1 MESLSLMKVCL
12 KQVRGIDKNTRV
24 VDSNW
29 IWTEPHSKRIK
40 ICIEI
45 EQGILDNKSTIR
57 QKVIVE
63 FIVRNKQ
70 CLDCIRE
77 ATDHTWGVLIQV
89 RHRVG
94 HKKSLYQLE
103 NLLSKKGLYNFIM
116 QIDISKEGLDMY
128 FKKQKYSDRVL
139 NFITSTMPTKTKVS
153 RKLLSQ
159 DKHSNTTKYEYTV
172 NVEIVPLCKGDL
184 VLLPHNYGHGADL
197 MIVSKL
203 ASSIHLISP
212 ITLNSIVVNSTKYFK
227 SPFTAIM
234 SFSHL
239 SNFVILDIVKLTE
252 IHRDDTGDRNSLAE
266 AEVVKE
272 NDFGVQFHIIT
283 HLGNV
288 LLPGDTCVGYDLK
301 ASLNDENILLNLPFA
316 PPDVILLR
324 KSYDPDTKVKKKKK
338 SNNNPVDLIGE
349 TTSNFDTAEI
359 SSALTPDENEGI
371 ENAGGNSDVEL
382 FDFDTDIQEFEFD
395 ANNDGGEDNV
405 DVEVGI

>member
-1 MESLSLMKVCL
+1 
-12 KQVRGIDKNTRV
+12 
-24 VDSNW
+24 
-29 IWTEPHSKRIK
+29 
-40 ICIEI
+40 
-45 EQGILDNKSTIR
+45 
-57 QKVIVE
+57 
-63 FIVRNKQ
+63 
-70 CLDCIRE
+70 
-77 ATDHTWGVLIQV
+77 
-89 RHRVG
+89 
-94 HKKSLYQLE
+94 
-103 NLLSKKGLYNFIM
+103 
-116 QIDISKEGLDMY
+116 
-128 FKKQKYSDRVL
+128 
-139 NFITSTMPTKTKVS
+139 
-153 RKLLSQ
+153 
-159 DKHSNTTKYEYTV
+159 
-172 NVEIVPLCKGDL
+172 
-184 VLLPHNYGHGADL
+184 
-197 MIVSKL
+197 
-203 ASSIHLISP
+203 
-212 ITLNSIVVNSTKYFK
+212 
-227 SPFTAIM
+227 
-234 SFSHL
+234 
-239 SNFVILDIVKLTE
+239 VKLTE

-371 ENAGGNSDVEL
+371 ENTGDDSDVEL

-395 ANNDGGEDNV
+395 TNNEGGEDNV